1 MNDFHSLY
9 EFCKTIAES
18 AYPVEQ
24 IHSGRTLFGFNAM
37 PLTFAVAPESAG
49 LNQLAFVLAEQIVV
63 DRAKVSAIEAMLV
76 TARAGQDQEGLQ

>member
-9 EFCKTIAES
+9 EFCKSIAQT
-18 AYPVEQ
+18 AYSIEE
-24 IHSGRTLFGFNAM
+24 IHSGRTLYGFDAM

-49 LNQLAFVLAEQIVV
+49 LNQLAFVLAEQIFV

>member
-24 IHSGRTLFGFNAM
+24 IHSGRTLYGFDAM

-49 LNQLAFVLAEQIVV
+49 LNQLAFVLAEQVMV
-63 DRAKVSAIEAMLV
+63 DQCRSASIAASIA
-76 TARAGQDQEGLQ
+76 TAAATGQERLQ